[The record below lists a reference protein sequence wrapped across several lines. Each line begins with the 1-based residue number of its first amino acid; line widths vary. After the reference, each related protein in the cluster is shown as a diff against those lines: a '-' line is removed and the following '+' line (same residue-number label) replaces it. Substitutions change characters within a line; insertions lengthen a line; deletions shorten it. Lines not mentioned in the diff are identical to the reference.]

1 MTASESEGSYG
12 TLLSSF
18 TTSVKA
24 DLDSP
29 VTSNFG
35 NRIAE
40 YRSEVCYRIF
50 FKYLSLSIVCISLK
64 KADVVFFK
72 VSF

>member
-1 MTASESEGSYG
+1 MTASETEGNYG
-12 TLLSSF
+12 AMLSSF

-40 YRSEVCYRIF
+40 YRVEVYHWF
-50 FKYLSLSIVCISLK
+50 FTNFFQYLQRML
-64 KADVVFFK
+64 
-72 VSF
+72 

>member
-12 TLLSSF
+12 AMLSSF

-40 YRSEVCYRIF
+40 YRAEVCCKF
-50 FKYLSLSIVCISLK
+50 LSLSTLY
-64 KADVVFFK
+64 VV
-72 VSF
+72 V